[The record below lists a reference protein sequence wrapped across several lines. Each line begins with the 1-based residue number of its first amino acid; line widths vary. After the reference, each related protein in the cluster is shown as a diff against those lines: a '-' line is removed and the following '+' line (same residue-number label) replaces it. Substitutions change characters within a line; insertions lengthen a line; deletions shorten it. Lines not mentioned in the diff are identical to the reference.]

1 MPVPLFKVENLVV
14 DFSTRNTLFKT
25 NEIRA
30 LNDVSFELFPGES
43 LALVGESGSGK
54 STCARTLCGLNR
66 FSSGRVFF
74 ENTEIEELQTSK
86 HKQQFASDVQM
97 IFQDPFGSL
106 NPVHTVKHHLLRPLK
121 IHHPETNSEILDKEI
136 EKILLDVG
144 LTPPLEIMGKFPHEL
159 SGGQRQRVAIART
172 LAVGA

>member
-66 FSSGRVFF
+66 FSSIHDTDAVGYFSHEAQIVTDEKNRK
-74 ENTEIEELQTSK
+74 TK
-86 HKQQFASDVQM
+86 M
-97 IFQDPFGSL
+97 IF
-106 NPVHTVKHHLLRPLK
+106 
-121 IHHPETNSEILDKEI
+121 
-136 EKILLDVG
+136 
-144 LTPPLEIMGKFPHEL
+144 
-159 SGGQRQRVAIART
+159 
-172 LAVGA
+172 